1 MPGIK
6 TRHAWLRQR
15 TVTQAEHGLLQCDGQ
30 HIDVVAPESS
40 SINRAWILSPSVVAQ
55 FYAMVSFTN
64 PGVLG
69 TPSQFRRHFEAPI
82 LAGREPDADD
92 ATQVG
97 TPLCTASGPCQ

>member
-1 MPGIK
+1 M
-6 TRHAWLRQR
+6 
-15 TVTQAEHGLLQCDGQ
+15 
-30 HIDVVAPESS
+30 
-40 SINRAWILSPSVVAQ
+40 AQ

-92 ATQVG
+92 ATQVHVCLMHCHH
-97 TPLCTASGPCQ
+97 PMLIRLV

>member
-1 MPGIK
+1 M
-6 TRHAWLRQR
+6 
-15 TVTQAEHGLLQCDGQ
+15 
-30 HIDVVAPESS
+30 
-40 SINRAWILSPSVVAQ
+40 Q

-92 ATQVG
+92 ATQV
-97 TPLCTASGPCQ
+97 ASSSALPQVPVSLPGM

>member
-1 MPGIK
+1 M
-6 TRHAWLRQR
+6 
-15 TVTQAEHGLLQCDGQ
+15 V
-30 HIDVVAPESS
+30 
-40 SINRAWILSPSVVAQ
+40 Q

-92 ATQVG
+92 ATQV
-97 TPLCTASGPCQ
+97 TFPFALPHASVNQHGMIMHHSVN